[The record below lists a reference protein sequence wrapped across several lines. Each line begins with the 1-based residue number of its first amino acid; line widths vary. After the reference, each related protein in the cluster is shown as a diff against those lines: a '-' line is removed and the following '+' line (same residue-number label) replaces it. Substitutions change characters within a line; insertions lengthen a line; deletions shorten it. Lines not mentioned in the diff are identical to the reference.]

1 MEDALIQYSIKTLKA
16 QEVLFLRAGI
26 LIVDLVSLLLLLPLV
41 THPMQWE
48 ESGKKKF
55 KIPFFRTRVPSL
67 ATPVTN

>member
-26 LIVDLVSLLLLLPLV
+26 LIVDLVSLFLLLPLV

-48 ESGKKKF
+48 ESGNKTK
-55 KIPFFRTRVPSL
+55 
-67 ATPVTN
+67 

>member
-1 MEDALIQYSIKTLKA
+1 MIKTFKA

-48 ESGKKKF
+48 ESGKKVKDSIF
-55 KIPFFRTRVPSL
+55 SDPCPIIGYPCH
-67 ATPVTN
+67 